1 MCLTV
6 PRRLRKSS
14 FVLRKECKF
23 QSGQLSQLR
32 CVILACGLQ
41 RQLFSEIQLVSPAQ
55 PCWHCAGRCLSTACS
70 LQHEVPPCRGA
81 DLLQLPQTWS
91 TLRSPCRRASWGF
104 PGEES
109 QCSSYGWCWAEARR
123 HSQACAGSGKAIWSA
138 LGFIYWWIGGF
149 ITSAAVLYQGHA
161 ASGS

>member
-6 PRRLRKSS
+6 PWRRRRSS
-14 FVLRKECKF
+14 SVLRKESKF
-23 QSGQLSQLR
+23 QSEQLSSLR

-41 RQLFSEIQLVSPAQ
+41 RQLFSEIQLVSPA
-55 PCWHCAGRCLSTACS
+55 RCLSTACS
-70 LQHEVPPCRGA
+70 LQHEVLPCRGA
-81 DLLQLPQTWS
+81 DLMQLPWTWS

-109 QCSSYGWCWAEARR
+109 QCSSYGWCWAEARKP
-123 HSQACAGSGKAIWSA
+123 SLCWLWKAMWSA
-138 LGFIYWWIGGF
+138 LGCGF
-149 ITSAAVLYQGHA
+149 ITSVAVLYQEHA